1 MRLYTITML
10 SNKIPI
16 KQLGGWFKTKKRAYE
31 EYKKWLQRD
40 RHSAKQHTWQFEYID
55 LPDSYYNKEN
65 KR

>member
-40 RHSAKQHTWQFEYID
+40 RHSTKQHT
-55 LPDSYYNKEN
+55 
-65 KR
+65 